1 MKLSADLF
9 SLALIMLGS
18 CFAFNVNAQTNSED
32 PFSKENIAL
41 NNAKYVL
48 ACTMDGS
55 QVLRWTNDIPYSD
68 FVDKEFHIIISHYS
82 KPKFGKQEI
91 RYSEP
96 SFYYSLRKDE
106 DTDNHI
112 ITSRYA
118 TYFSTYGDKYMLSSD
133 YVQTEVIYNSNNRFT
148 KIEENQNIEYKHLSN
163 NGDDEIGLYIF
174 YDKEGN
180 TTRAINVVYDKL
192 GRIVNWNGGKVNYTD
207 DNRIANVYQDRSF
220 VNSLNVSDSI
230 DIGSSFIKVLKKDEK
245 ARWSSYE
252 IYRIDATN
260 KDFRYHNA
268 IYERYLTDIEYKKP
282 KIQPIKGQRVYF
294 EDGKDDVIAL
304 VKGYEKGFFM
314 GHDNKTIILECG
326 LSNEWEGRNTEIGR
340 TIKFPYPEAFQTN
353 FLRTDEDP
361 HSHYSTSQPKQEEDQ
376 TAMNDGQNKTQS
388 QKDSLKQARKERR
401 KSRLKTL
408 GAAAAAAAV
417 ITEAVKNH

>member
-1 MKLSADLF
+1 
-9 SLALIMLGS
+9 MLGL
-18 CFAFNVNAQTNSED
+18 CFVFNAKAQTNSED

-48 ACTMDGS
+48 SRTYDGS
-55 QVLRWTNDIPYSD
+55 EVLRWTNDIPYSD
-68 FVDKEFHIIISHYS
+68 FENKEFHVIISYYS

-106 DTDNHI
+106 DTDNYI
-112 ITSRYA
+112 LTSRYA
-118 TYFSTYGDKYMLSSD
+118 KYFTTYGDKYMLSSK
-133 YVQTEVIYNSNNRFT
+133 YVQTEVIFNSQNRFT
-148 KIEENQNIEYKHLSN
+148 KIEDNQNIEYKHLSN
-163 NGDDEIGLYIF
+163 NGDDEIGLYVF

-180 TTRAINVVYDKL
+180 TIRSINVVYDKL
-192 GRIVNWNGGKVNYTD
+192 GRIVNWNGSRVNYTD
-207 DNRIANVYQDRSF
+207 DNRIADVSNDKSIL
-220 VNSLNVSDSI
+220 NSLNVSDTI
-230 DIGSSFIKVLKKDEK
+230 DVGSSFIKVLKKDEK
-245 ARWSSYE
+245 ALWSSYE
-252 IYRIDATN
+252 IYQIDATN

-282 KIQPIKGQRVYF
+282 KIQPIKGQRVYI
-294 EDGKDDVIAL
+294 EDGRDDVIAL
-304 VKGYEKGFFM
+304 VKGYGEGHFM
-314 GHDNKTIILECG
+314 GRNHKTIILECG
-326 LSNEWEGRNTEIGR
+326 LSQEWDGRETESGR
-340 TIKFPYPEAFQTN
+340 TIAFPYPEAFQTN

-376 TAMNDGQNKTQS
+376 TAMNDGQSKTQS

-401 KSRLKTL
+401 KSRFKVL